1 MDKLIMCL
9 ERLKNRREV
18 RFWIKGPE
26 MSFKE
31 ARFFLELTHAH
42 FLRLVRNGD
51 VPFHK
56 AKGKAR
62 IFHKTELNLWLVQIC
77 YWPKSEIERQTAEH
91 FIKIKRVRL

>member
-9 ERLKNRREV
+9 ERLKNRHEV

-26 MSFKE
+26 MNFVE
-31 ARFFLELTHAH
+31 ARFFLELTHVH
-42 FLRLVRNGD
+42 FLSLVRKGV

-62 IFHKTELNLWLVQIC
+62 VFNQTELNLWLVQIC

-91 FIKIKRVRL
+91 FIKRGRVRL